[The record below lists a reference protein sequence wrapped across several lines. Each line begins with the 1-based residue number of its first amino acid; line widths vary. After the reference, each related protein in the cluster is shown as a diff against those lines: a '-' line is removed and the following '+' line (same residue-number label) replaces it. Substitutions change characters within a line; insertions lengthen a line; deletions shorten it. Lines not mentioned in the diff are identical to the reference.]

1 MTPQGPWSIR
11 CARCGKNDAEHG
23 EFAFE
28 IVFDESREENIMV
41 CLDCYRSDDL
51 APIANPSNPYG
62 FRRMS
67 RFANRFGKRS

>member
-1 MTPQGPWSIR
+1 
-11 CARCGKNDAEHG
+11 
-23 EFAFE
+23 
-28 IVFDESREENIMV
+28 MV